1 MFNLKSPMLT
11 VSREVNM
18 VTKCGLFLLLFFAPC
33 RAALSA
39 QTPSTTGDP
48 ASGET
53 LSQKTDRLFTRWDK
67 ADSPGCALAVI
78 RGGRIDYQRN
88 YGAASLEH
96 GVPISSTTVFDTG
109 SMSKQ
114 FTAMAVLVL
123 AEQHKLSLDDDI
135 RKYLPEI
142 PNYGAPIT
150 IRHLL
155 HHTSGLRIDD
165 ELLNLTD
172 WRFGN
177 LITNQDVLTLMSRQK
192 GVNFKPGEYF
202 EYNNTGYVLLALII
216 GRVSGLSLRE
226 FADAN
231 IFRPLGMTRTL
242 FRDDRNV
249 VIKGLAMAYRP
260 TGGGGFRVHTAVE
273 ETVGNG
279 GVFSTVEDLALWDR
293 NFYDRRVGGDAVI
306 EQMLAPGPEL
316 YNGGRFNYGFGLFIG
331 TYRGLR
337 VVEHTGDHYGYH
349 ADLLRFPDQEFSVI
363 CLCNAAD
370 ADPWTLARQV
380 SNLYLA
386 DEFKP
391 AARKPDEAPG
401 GALASVNVPEQE
413 LSGLAGLYLDPATD
427 TLRRLYVKDG
437 KLMFYGYRIGGRD
450 NELRPLGG
458 GRFLMLGIGTR
469 VELTFTPGR
478 SGARRRM
485 ILTAE
490 GRKPVAHEAVVP
502 VSPAAGRLA
511 EFAGTYYSE
520 ELDTTYHIVW
530 EGEKLIL
537 RVKNSADNPLVRQFK
552 DAFTDAPMSLI
563 IRFTRDG
570 RGRVTGFSLSSG
582 SARKLGARKV

>member
-1 MFNLKSPMLT
+1 M
-11 VSREVNM
+11 
-18 VTKCGLFLLLFFAPC
+18 TKYALFLLLFFAPGVGILSRQAQGTPGG
-33 RAALSA
+33 RASV
-39 QTPSTTGDP
+39 
-48 ASGET
+48 ET
-53 LSQKTDRLFTRWDK
+53 LSQKTDRLFARWDNP
-67 ADSPGCALAVI
+67 DSPGCALAVV
-78 RGGRIDYQRN
+78 RGGRIIYQRN

-96 GVPISSTTVFDTG
+96 GVPISSSTVFDVG

-114 FTAMAVLVL
+114 FTAMAVLML
-123 AEQHKLSLDDDI
+123 AEQRKLSLDDDI
-135 RKYLPEI
+135 RRYLPEI
-142 PNYGAPIT
+142 PDYGTPIT

-155 HHTSGLRIDD
+155 SHTSGLRIDD

-177 LITNQDVLTLMSRQK
+177 LTTNQDVLILMSRQK
-192 GVNFKPGEYF
+192 GVNFTPGEYF
-202 EYNNTGYVLLALII
+202 EYNNTGYLLLAVIVS
-216 GRVSGLSLRE
+216 RVSGQTLRE

-249 VIKGLAMAYRP
+249 VIKGLAQAYRP
-260 TGGGGFRVHTAVE
+260 AGGGGFRVHAAVE

-293 NFYDRRVGGDAVI
+293 NFYDRKVGGYAVV
-306 EQMLAPGPEL
+306 ERMLVPGPEL
-316 YNGGRFNYGFGLFIG
+316 YNGGRFNYGLGLFLG

-349 ADLLRFPDQEFSVI
+349 ADLLRFPDQGFSVV

-391 AARKPDEAPG
+391 ATKKPDAAPG
-401 GALASVNVPEQE
+401 VAPAPVRVSEQE
-413 LSGLAGLYLDPATD
+413 LSRLAGLYLDPLTD
-427 TLRRLYVKDG
+427 NLRRLYVKDG
-437 KLMFYGYRIGGRD
+437 KLMFYRYRIGGRD
-450 NELRPLGG
+450 NELQPLGE

-469 VELTFTPGR
+469 VELTFMPER
-478 SGARRRM
+478 PGARRRM
-485 ILTAE
+485 VLAAE
-490 GRKPVAHEAVVP
+490 WRKPVAHEAVEP
-502 VSPAAGRLA
+502 VTTVAGQLA

-520 ELDTTYHIVW
+520 ELDTTYHIVL

-537 RVKNSADNPLVRQFK
+537 RVKNSADNPLVQQFK

-563 IRFTRDG
+563 IRFARD
-570 RGRVTGFSLSSG
+570 RKGRVTGFLLSSG
-582 SARKLGARKV
+582 SARKLDARKV